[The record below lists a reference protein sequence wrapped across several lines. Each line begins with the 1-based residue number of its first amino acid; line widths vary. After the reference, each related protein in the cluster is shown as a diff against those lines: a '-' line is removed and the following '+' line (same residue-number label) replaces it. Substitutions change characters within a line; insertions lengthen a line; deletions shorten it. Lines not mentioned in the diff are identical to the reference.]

1 MDQPAL
7 LSPLDDGVDHGP
19 AVPHDEDPLGAGED
33 PGEILGVLQGQ
44 RVLGSSVSHSGSDLV
59 TVTDIDR

>member
-1 MDQPAL
+1 MVLSVNGSHPYVLKNQRKAGPMREDQPAL

-33 PGEILGVLQGQ
+33 PGEILGVLQG
-44 RVLGSSVSHSGSDLV
+44 
-59 TVTDIDR
+59 

>member
-1 MDQPAL
+1 MRVDQPAL

-19 AVPHDEDPLGAGED
+19 AVPHDEDPLGTGED

-44 RVLGSSVSHSGSDLV
+44 RVLGSSVNTPD
-59 TVTDIDR
+59 